1 MMEANKVQKGVVVGI
16 EYVLRLDD
24 GEILDETTAGEPLLY
39 LHGAENIVPGLEQAL
54 DGMAMNDQ
62 KDVTVAPEGG
72 YGIHDPEDVDD
83 VPRSMFPE
91 DVELEAGLMISLQ
104 DDAGNIFDATI
115 IDLNDEDVTLDFNHP
130 LAGETLHFAVTI
142 VDLRPATPEELA
154 HGHPHFPGMH
164 VH

>member
-1 MMEANKVQKGVVVGI
+1 MEATKVQKGIVVSI

-24 GEILDETTAGEPLLY
+24 GEILDETTADEPLLY
-39 LHGAENIVPGLEQAL
+39 LHGADNIVPGLEQAL
-54 DGMAMNDQ
+54 EGMAVNEQ
-62 KDVTVAPEGG
+62 KNVSIQPDGG
-72 YGIHDPEDVDD
+72 YGDYDEDDVDV

-91 DVELEAGLMISLQ
+91 DVELEEGLMITLQ
-104 DDAGNIFDATI
+104 DDDGNVFEATI
-115 IDLNDEDVTLDFNHP
+115 VELTEQDVTLDFNHP
-130 LAGETLHFAVTI
+130 LAGETLHFAVTV